1 MRDPVDDE
9 DGRDG
14 ARAARVGRAG
24 AIALRLFG
32 RPRDTLA
39 AAAGIAAFATV
50 VINALYMQ
58 PGPHPAPIFALK
70 TERPRTATQGMASAP
85 TRDSTGTLAVLPRP
99 RPADAQPTAKAEPAA
114 ATAAKPAARARPELV
129 GDIQR
134 ELMRRGYYDGAIDGI
149 AGSRTEAAIRDFEQA
164 QGLSPTGEPTDA
176 ILKSITRA
184 TAKPKQAAPA
194 PRPDPIA
201 GLLSGSG
208 PASASARTPVAP
220 VVQAKAAGGAVAT
233 PLAAHPVA
241 PVTATTLAAPP
252 APAPPQPIAH
262 PRAGGAATAA
272 GSSQIKSVQRALA
285 DYGYGQVRP
294 TGTHDKA
301 THDAIAAFEEARRM
315 PVTGQVS
322 DRLVRE
328 LVALTG
334 RPIE

>member
-14 ARAARVGRAG
+14 GARAARAGRAG

-39 AAAGIAAFATV
+39 AAAGIAACATV

-70 TERPRTATQGMASAP
+70 TERPRTATQGGSSAP
-85 TRDSTGTLAVLPRP
+85 ARDSTGTLAVLPRP
-99 RPADAQPTAKAEPAA
+99 RPADAQPPAKSDPTPAM
-114 ATAAKPAARARPELV
+114 AAKPAVRARPELV

-176 ILKSITRA
+176 ILKSITRSP
-184 TAKPKQAAPA
+184 AKQKPAAAPT

-201 GLLSGSG
+201 GLLSGGSA
-208 PASASARTPVAP
+208 PAKAPTAP
-220 VVQAKAAGGAVAT
+220 VVQAKATGGAVAT

-252 APAPPQPIAH
+252 PPAPPQPIAQ
-262 PRAGGAATAA
+262 P
-272 GSSQIKSVQRALA
+272 
-285 DYGYGQVRP
+285 
-294 TGTHDKA
+294 
-301 THDAIAAFEEARRM
+301 
-315 PVTGQVS
+315 
-322 DRLVRE
+322 
-328 LVALTG
+328 
-334 RPIE
+334 